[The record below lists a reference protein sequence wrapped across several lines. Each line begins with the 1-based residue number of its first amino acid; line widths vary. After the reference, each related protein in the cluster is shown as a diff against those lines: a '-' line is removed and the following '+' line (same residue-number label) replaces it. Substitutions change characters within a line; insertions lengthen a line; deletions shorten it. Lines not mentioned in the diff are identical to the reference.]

1 MQCLLTSGGDA
12 VYIIASPFCVLGAM
26 SRQHLGGG
34 AVYIIGNPFC
44 VLGAMSPQ
52 HLGGDAVYADVLGS
66 GSGWHRSVHAHR
78 PPRNRRHR
86 HHLYIHVCDLY
97 KRRGQGR

>member
-1 MQCLLTSGGDA
+1 MSPQHLGGDA
-12 VYIIASPFCVLGAM
+12 VYIIV
-26 SRQHLGGG
+26 
-34 AVYIIGNPFC
+34 NPFC

-78 PPRNRRHR
+78 PPCNSRHR

>member
-1 MQCLLTSGGDA
+1 MSPQHLGGDA
-12 VYIIASPFCVLGAM
+12 VYIIGSPFCVLGAM
-26 SRQHLGGG
+26 SRQHLGGD
-34 AVYIIGNPFC
+34 AVYIIVNPFC

-52 HLGGDAVYADVLGS
+52 HLGSDAVYADVLGS

-78 PPRNRRHR
+78 PPRNSRHR